1 MVFDDSAQYGE
12 NSNEHL
18 AQYPGMT
25 ISLKHP
31 GMTIAS
37 NISSLTQ
44 R

>member
-1 MVFDDSAQYGE
+1 MVFDGSAQYGE
-12 NSNEHL
+12 NSNVL
-18 AQYPGMT
+18 SAQYPGMT